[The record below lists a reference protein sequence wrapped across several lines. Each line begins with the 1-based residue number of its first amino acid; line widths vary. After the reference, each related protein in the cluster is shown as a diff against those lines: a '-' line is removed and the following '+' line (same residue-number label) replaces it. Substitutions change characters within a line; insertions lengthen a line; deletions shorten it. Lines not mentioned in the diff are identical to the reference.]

1 MMTFFFQLGNRIFI
15 QLAEERVAPPK
26 QSPLHSCVPYMNK
39 TDDSS
44 QRNGLQWTPSICSR
58 EKAMNRRGKQR
69 LKQVTLDATVYS
81 ISISTDTMILSFGDC
96 TRIHNKLLQS
106 ATVE

>member
-1 MMTFFFQLGNRIFI
+1 
-15 QLAEERVAPPK
+15 
-26 QSPLHSCVPYMNK
+26 MNH
-39 TDDSS
+39 
-44 QRNGLQWTPSICSR
+44 
-58 EKAMNRRGKQR
+58 RRKRR

-81 ISISTDTMILSFGDC
+81 ISISIDTMILSVVDC

>member
-1 MMTFFFQLGNRIFI
+1 MTFFQLGNRIFI
-15 QLAEERVAPPK
+15 QLADERVPPPK
-26 QSPLHSCVPYMNK
+26 WSPLHSFVPYTNK
-39 TDDSS
+39 TADSL
-44 QRNGLQWTPSICSR
+44 QRNGLQWTLSICSR
-58 EKAMNRRGKQR
+58 EKAMNHRRKRR

-81 ISISTDTMILSFGDC
+81 ISISIDTMILSVVDC